1 MDPASVAL
9 SPPAVSRSA
18 SLCALARAF
27 VGDLLAPR
35 GCAACE
41 EQLSRRAL
49 FCPACAASVEPA
61 PPTRLAGLPVVAGA
75 LYGGAVVQAVRNLK
89 FSDRPD
95 LAAPLAA
102 LAVRALSEARV
113 AREQADLVVPVPAHR
128 SRLAERGYNQA
139 ALLARE
145 VARWWGLPCAPAA
158 LLRVHSGEAQ
168 VGKGA
173 NERRALPEGTFAPTQ
188 ELRGVRVALV
198 DDVVTTGATAA
209 ACAGALR
216 RAGATVALVVAPAR
230 AVAPDDLA

>member
-75 LYGGAVVQAVRNLK
+75 LYGGAVVQAVREL
-89 FSDRPD
+89 SAWLRDR
-95 LAAPLAA
+95 
-102 LAVRALSEARV
+102 EA
-113 AREQADLVVPVPAHR
+113 
-128 SRLAERGYNQA
+128 
-139 ALLARE
+139 
-145 VARWWGLPCAPAA
+145 
-158 LLRVHSGEAQ
+158 
-168 VGKGA
+168 
-173 NERRALPEGTFAPTQ
+173 EG
-188 ELRGVRVALV
+188 
-198 DDVVTTGATAA
+198 
-209 ACAGALR
+209 
-216 RAGATVALVVAPAR
+216 RAGAEGAQGAPASPALPSLRDEER
-230 AVAPDDLA
+230 ARAADMFERLRAAGYDAGAALEAATTWLAARASP